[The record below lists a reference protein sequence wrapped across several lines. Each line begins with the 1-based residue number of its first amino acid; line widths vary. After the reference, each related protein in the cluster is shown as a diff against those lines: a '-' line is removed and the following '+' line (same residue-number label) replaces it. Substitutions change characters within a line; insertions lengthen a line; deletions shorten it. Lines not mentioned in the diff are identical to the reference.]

1 VGRSRRNVTR
11 AFAAAVLRLVLAVG
25 GLALVGILVRDA
37 GPSRVVGILWQAG
50 SWLPLILALEIV
62 QATCDVLALRSVLG
76 AAWEQVPGREIAR
89 SSGIAYAMMVLLP
102 AGRAAG
108 EVARATILS
117 RYIGTP
123 QAAGTSTKLQAAY
136 LSANGLMSAAEY
148 VAVALRFGA
157 TSPLAWLLI
166 GNVATQAFI
175 SSGLIAILWDAR
187 VGRWLDRARRRVF
200 NLREERAPLD
210 PADRRRLP
218 WAAALI
224 CTGARTAQLAQYA
237 VILHAVGGA
246 ATPRTAL
253 IAHGIHLVGA
263 TLGDFMPNQLGVV
276 DAAYRAFAADVGFA
290 AEPARALSIAFL
302 ARIGQIICATA
313 AVLFVAALRSAS
325 SRDSGSRASADAA
338 GRS

>member
-1 VGRSRRNVTR
+1 VNAPRNY
-11 AFAAAVLRLVLAVG
+11 AAIALRLSLAVG
-25 GLALVGILVRDA
+25 GLALVAALVRDA
-37 GPSRVVGILWQAG
+37 GPERVVGVLWQAG
-50 SWLPLILALEIV
+50 SWLPLILALELT
-62 QATCDVLALRSVLG
+62 QLSCDLLALRSILG
-76 AAWEQVPGREIAR
+76 SAWRDIPPREIAR
-89 SSGIAYAMMVLLP
+89 SGGIAYAMMALLP

-117 RYIGTP
+117 RYVGLP
-123 QAAGTSTKLQAAY
+123 RAASTSTKLQAAY
-136 LSANGLMSAAEY
+136 LSANGVLSAAAY
-148 VAVALRFGA
+148 VAVSMRFGA

-200 NLREERAPLD
+200 NLGAERSQLD
-210 PADRRRLP
+210 PGDRRRLP

-224 CTGARTAQLAQYA
+224 CTGARTAQLAQYG
-237 VILHAVGGA
+237 VILHAVGGIV
-246 ATPRTAL
+246 TVRSAL

-276 DAAYRAFAADVGFA
+276 DGAYRAFAADVGFA

-313 AVLFVAALRSAS
+313 AVLVVATLRTPS
-325 SRDSGSRASADAA
+325 SRDSGSPASADAA
-338 GRS
+338 GRL